1 MRTMVAKHR
10 ALYEAHLEEAFGA
23 MFERLVATN
32 ASLESLYYHPV
43 LRRIRRLRT
52 RLGWAR
58 GE

>member
-1 MRTMVAKHR
+1 VAKHR